1 MYFINKTL
9 EYIFLP
15 SCGVCGKLG
24 EGYLCAKCGK
34 ELENYEICARELL
47 CGLQTYNRV
56 ENHKEVR
63 NSDNNT
69 DNLEIEKENLK
80 ENAGSIEKN
89 KLISSILEFQATAD
103 NEMNLKNIEKF
114 HVLKYKDL
122 VRKLIIQYKFND
134 KSYLYKTFCEFIV
147 KNKKAFDFIKSY
159 DIIIPVP
166 IHKKRM
172 KERGYNQSELIAKEL
187 ARISQIKCYTDILIK
202 TKNNK
207 PQSTLSGDLRKEN
220 TKNVYKLI
228 NQEKI
233 NNKKVLL
240 FDDIYTTGATAKEC
254 IKELEKAN
262 VKKISV
268 MTLAKD

>member
-56 ENHKEVR
+56 EIQDTR
-63 NSDNNT
+63 NN
-69 DNLEIEKENLK
+69 
-80 ENAGSIEKN
+80 
-89 KLISSILEFQATAD
+89 IS
-103 NEMNLKNIEKF
+103 KIEKF

-147 KNKKAFDFIKSY
+147 KNKKSFDFIKSY
-159 DIIIPVP
+159 DIIVPVP
-166 IHKKRM
+166 IHQKRM
-172 KERGYNQSELIAKEL
+172 KQRGYNQSELIAKDL
-187 ARISQIKCYTDILIK
+187 AKIAQIKCYTNILIK
-202 TKNNK
+202 TKNNE
-207 PQSTLSGDLRKEN
+207 PQSTLSGKLRKEN

-228 NQEKI
+228 NEEKI

-240 FDDIYTTGATAKEC
+240 FDDIYTTGSTALAC
-254 IKELEKAN
+254 LHELNKAN
-262 VKKISV
+262 VKQVGIL
-268 MTLAKD
+268 TLAKD

>member
-1 MYFINKTL
+1 MYFL
-9 EYIFLP
+9 EKALEFIFLP

-24 EGYLCAKCGK
+24 EGYLCTKCEK
-34 ELENYEICARELL
+34 ELEKYVIAPADKYPVQRREND
-47 CGLQTYNRV
+47 T
-56 ENHKEVR
+56 
-63 NSDNNT
+63 
-69 DNLEIEKENLK
+69 
-80 ENAGSIEKN
+80 
-89 KLISSILEFQATAD
+89 IL
-103 NEMNLKNIEKF
+103 
-114 HVLKYKDL
+114 HVFAYKDL
-122 VRKLIIQYKFND
+122 VRNLIISYKFND
-134 KSYLYKTFCEFIV
+134 KSYLYKTFCEFMV
-147 KNKKAFDFIKSY
+147 KNKKVFDFIKSY

-220 TKNVYKLI
+220 VKNVYKLR

-233 NNKKVLL
+233 KNKKVLL
-240 FDDIYTTGATAKEC
+240 LDDIYTTGATVTEC
-254 IKELEKAN
+254 IKELQKAN
-262 VKKISV
+262 VEKIGI

>member
-1 MYFINKTL
+1 MYFINKAL

-24 EGYLCAKCGK
+24 EGYLCKKCGK
-34 ELENYEICARELL
+34 ELEKYGICARELL

-56 ENHKEVR
+56 EIQDTR
-63 NSDNNT
+63 NN
-69 DNLEIEKENLK
+69 
-80 ENAGSIEKN
+80 
-89 KLISSILEFQATAD
+89 IS
-103 NEMNLKNIEKF
+103 KIEKF

-122 VRKLIIQYKFND
+122 VRQLIIKYKFND

-147 KNKKAFDFIKSY
+147 KNEKTFDFIKNY

-187 ARISQIKCYTDILIK
+187 ARIVQIKCYKDILIK

-240 FDDIYTTGATAKEC
+240 FDDIYTTGATAQEC
-254 IKELEKAN
+254 IKELKKAN
-262 VKKISV
+262 AKKIGV